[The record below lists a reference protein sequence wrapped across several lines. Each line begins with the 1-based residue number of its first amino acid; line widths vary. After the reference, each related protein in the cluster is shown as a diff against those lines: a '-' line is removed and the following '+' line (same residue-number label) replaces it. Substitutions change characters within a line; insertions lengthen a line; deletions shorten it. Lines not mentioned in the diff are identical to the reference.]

1 MMNGKDDVMNAIEFW
16 ESLISKSDKEIRKLA
31 KQYGVDLTIEEIQ
44 QLRPL
49 AQQANITWLITGIPE
64 NVLKQAEQ
72 ILGSKKYKK
81 YKKMLDD
88 LRN

>member
-1 MMNGKDDVMNAIEFW
+1 MNAIEFW

-44 QLRPL
+44 QLRSL

>member
-1 MMNGKDDVMNAIEFW
+1 MNGKDDVMNAIEFW

-44 QLRPL
+44 QLRSL
-49 AQQANITWLITGIPE
+49 AKQANITWLITGIPE

>member
-1 MMNGKDDVMNAIEFW
+1 MNAIEFW

-44 QLRPL
+44 QLRSL
-49 AQQANITWLITGIPE
+49 AKQANITWLITGIPE

>member
-1 MMNGKDDVMNAIEFW
+1 MNGKDDVMNAIEFW
-16 ESLISKSDKEIRKLA
+16 ESLISKSDKEIRKLG

-44 QLRPL
+44 QLRSL
-49 AQQANITWLITGIPE
+49 AKQANITWLITGIPE